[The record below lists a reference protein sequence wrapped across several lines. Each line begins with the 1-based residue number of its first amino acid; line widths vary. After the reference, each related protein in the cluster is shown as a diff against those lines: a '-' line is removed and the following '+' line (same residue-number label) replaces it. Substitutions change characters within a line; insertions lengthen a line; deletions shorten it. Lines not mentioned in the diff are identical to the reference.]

1 MPSYP
6 VWRNRPG
13 LTFEWDEGKAELN
26 LKQHG
31 VSFEEAGTVF
41 GDPLSCTIPD
51 PLHSQE
57 EDRFVI
63 IGESHERRLI
73 VVVFTDRDETI
84 RIITARCA
92 TRRERKNY
100 EEGID

>member
-1 MPSYP
+1 M
-6 VWRNRPG
+6 G
-13 LTFEWDEGKAELN
+13 LTFEWDEDKAEQN
-26 LKQHG
+26 LKLHS

-41 GDPLSCTIPD
+41 GDPLSCTISA

-57 EDRFVI
+57 EDGFVI

-73 VVVFTDRDETI
+73 VVVFTDRGETI
-84 RIITARCA
+84 RIITARYA

-100 EEGID
+100 EEGIE

>member
-1 MPSYP
+1 M
-6 VWRNRPG
+6 VLMIRRPPRST
-13 LTFEWDEGKAELN
+13 LFPYTTLFRSLN

-41 GDPLSCTIPD
+41 GDPLSNTISD

-57 EDRFVI
+57 EARFVI
-63 IGESHERRLI
+63 LGESHERRLI
-73 VVVFTDRDETI
+73 VVVFTDRGATI

-100 EEGID
+100 EEGVE